1 MHGMQRE
8 GRAVN
13 LYICKQGLGW
23 FIDESGV
30 FKMTEIDD
38 LHIAV
43 ALIEKSFMGTKL
55 EIKLEEKP
63 KRLYKDRRSL
73 RQEVHNILN
82 SAEIPLSSEKI
93 LDRISDENKE
103 RRPLIR
109 MLRKLCDDRLV
120 IEESIEGLKKYSLVK
135 WEFTH
140 DSSLPPK
147 T

>member
-1 MHGMQRE
+1 MKYGLE
-8 GRAVN
+8 LKPKG
-13 LYICKQGLGW
+13 YILEE
-23 FIDESGV
+23 ESYV
-30 FKMTEIDD
+30 LVEYDAYTIN
-38 LHIAV
+38 
-43 ALIEKSFMGTKL
+43 
-55 EIKLEEKP
+55 EEKP
-63 KRLYKDRRSL
+63 KRLYKDRKIL